1 MLILACPDYAGHAT
15 RIAELLGVPCRLLD
29 IHRFPDGES
38 RVKVP
43 LPLPAHVVF
52 VRTLHQP
59 NAKLVELL
67 LAAATARRHGAR
79 RLTLVAP
86 YLCYMRQDIEFTPG
100 EAVSQGIVGDFLGGL
115 FDDVLT
121 VDPHLHRID
130 RLEEAIP
137 RGNPVTLSAAVPLA
151 RLITARWPE
160 ALLIGPDGES
170 EQWVANIAAAGG
182 LECAISHKVR
192 HGDRDV
198 CVSLP
203 QARLDGRTVVL
214 IDDIASTGRT
224 LAEAA
229 MQLKARGARAVHAAV
244 THALIDAGSLAALHA
259 AGVDT
264 FLSSNSVPH
273 PSNAI
278 ELEPLLAEAV
288 RALA

>member
-1 MLILACPDYAGHAT
+1 
-15 RIAELLGVPCRLLD
+15 
-29 IHRFPDGES
+29 
-38 RVKVP
+38 
-43 LPLPAHVVF
+43 
-52 VRTLHQP
+52 
-59 NAKLVELL
+59 
-67 LAAATARRHGAR
+67 
-79 RLTLVAP
+79 
-86 YLCYMRQDIEFTPG
+86 
-100 EAVSQGIVGDFLGGL
+100 
-115 FDDVLT
+115 
-121 VDPHLHRID
+121 
-130 RLEEAIP
+130 
-137 RGNPVTLSAAVPLA
+137 
-151 RLITARWPE
+151 ARWPE

-244 THALIDAGSLAALHA
+244 THALIDADSLAALHA

>member
-1 MLILACPDYAGHAT
+1 MLILACPDYAAPA
-15 RIAELLGVPCRLLD
+15 RCIAELLGAPYRELG

-38 RVKVP
+38 RVVVP

-52 VRTLHQP
+52 VRTLDQP
-59 NAKLVELL
+59 NSKLVELL

-86 YLCYMRQDIEFTPG
+86 YLCYMRQDLEFTPG
-100 EAVSQGIVGDFLGGL
+100 EAVSQGIVGDFLGSL

-137 RGNPVTLSAAVPLA
+137 RGNPVLLSAAAPLA
-151 RLITARWPE
+151 RLIAERWPD
-160 ALLIGPDGES
+160 ALLVGPDSES
-170 EQWVANIAAAGG
+170 EQWVANIAQAGG

-192 HGDRDV
+192 HGDREV

-203 QARLDGRTVVL
+203 DTAIAGRTVVL

-224 LAEAA
+224 LAAA
-229 MQLKARGARAVHAAV
+229 ARQLKARGALAVHAAV
-244 THALIDAGSLAALHA
+244 THALIDADSLAALHA
-259 AGVDT
+259 AGVDS

-278 ELEPLLAEAV
+278 ALETLLAEAV